1 MNRNEPW
8 TGDQLDLYAA
18 DLAALVAELDLCDAI
33 HVGVSTGGCAVA
45 RPVRPHGTSCADPL
59 AFIKAA

>member
-18 DLAALVAELDLCDAI
+18 DLAALVAELDLCDVI

-45 RPVRPHGTSCADPL
+45 RPVRPHPTSCADPL